1 MLAALAALA
10 APPALPGC
18 DSDPAP
24 APRGAWAPHSLPPEP
39 NPFTPADPLWAPQP
53 HRDRP
58 RAVVVSPDGAT
69 LYVALPGLEDVPGD
83 RVAVVDVRA
92 GRVRK
97 RIQVGRAPVA
107 LALHPGGDFLVVANL
122 YSNFASVIDTRCD
135 CVVASVP
142 VPYYTSAL
150 VFAPDGRRLYLAN
163 RWKDALLTWQ
173 LSVSAAR
180 FTVSADD
187 YSARDLDQPMG
198 LPVSS
203 NPSELAVSEDGSLVA
218 VGSATGGAIDLIPG
232 AGGAPRRLRVGSP
245 IGGLL
250 LVGPWLVASHIGH
263 GTGHPPAAGV
273 DGDEDGS
280 PGDGTGNVMFQ
291 DVQNE
296 LEVFALATGESV
308 FQLTSDTI
316 CCKDY
321 RDVDPD
327 HPTRGLA
334 IAAPESWP
342 PERASALPP
351 RERWLVGGALPTRM
365 ARVAS
370 PEPGFTRFLVVM
382 SASNQAQRFELELAT
397 GRLRAV
403 DAPGA
408 LYDTGHA
415 PIDVA
420 ASPDGRTAW
429 VVERLGETVT
439 GLDAVA
445 GPGAPRTPLL
455 VGDLSGGSFPATD
468 VELGELFNAVTAPLT
483 VDGDQSCVHCHRDGG
498 NLDRVVAMPLQTDRT
513 WGSRQIQAY
522 RGAYDTRPWFL
533 EAAMDQ
539 NNFFP
544 VLNEF
549 ARKENFCCEL
559 ADAQVWS
566 RYPGV
571 AACAASPALAGCNHV
586 LRCESDPPPECQAR
600 GYGAASATRDALMQS
615 AVLRLAGRSTSF
627 GDSLKLP
634 GGGPIRLGFDGVT
647 RAIGLFLLAA
657 PRLPP
662 NPNRALA
669 LPSAARGERLF
680 QRAELGCAACHPLPL
695 TTIASQP
702 AFNPFLRPLRSP
714 PVISPTRAPGG
725 AVADTVTEGF
735 RATFSVDGVPP
746 VEQGPE
752 GLHVGVPQLRGLW
765 DRAPRFYHDGRARSL
780 RSALLP
786 PGHHALAGAPGF
798 NERDGV
804 PDSHGGTSQLDDT
817 EIADLIDFLLTR

>member
-1 MLAALAALA
+1 MVA
-10 APPALPGC
+10 
-18 DSDPAP
+18 S
-24 APRGAWAPHSLPPEP
+24 
-39 NPFTPADPLWAPQP
+39 
-53 HRDRP
+53 RD
-58 RAVVVSPDGAT
+58 GHT
-69 LYVALPGLEDVPGD
+69 LYVALPGLEDLPGD
-83 RVAVVDVRA
+83 SVAVVDVGA
-92 GRVRK
+92 GRVRR

-107 LALHPGGDFLVVANL
+107 LALHPGGEFLVVSNL
-122 YSNFASVIDTRCD
+122 YSSWASVIDTRCD

-150 VFAPDGRRLYLAN
+150 AFAPDGRQLYLAN

-173 LSVSAAR
+173 LTVTSAR
-180 FTVSADD
+180 FSVDATD
-187 YSARDLDQPMG
+187 YSGRDLDQPMG
-198 LPVSS
+198 RALAP
-203 NPSELAVSEDGSLVA
+203 NPGELAVSDDGSLVA
-218 VGSATGGAIDLIPG
+218 VGSATGVAIDLVPG
-232 AGGAPRRLRVGSP
+232 AGASGAARRLRVGSP

-250 LVGPWLVASHIGH
+250 LVGPWLVATHIGR
-263 GTGHPPAAGV
+263 GTGHPPADGV
-273 DGDEDGS
+273 DGDEDGR

-296 LEVFALATGESV
+296 LEVFALASGQSV
-308 FQLTSDTI
+308 DLITSDTI

-342 PERASALPP
+342 PERVAALPP

-370 PEPGFTRFLVVM
+370 PEPGFARFLVVM

-403 DAPGA
+403 DVPGA

-415 PIDVA
+415 PSDVV

-429 VVERLGETVT
+429 VVERLGETVS
-439 GLDAVA
+439 GLDAVV
-445 GPGAPRTPLL
+445 GPATPRREIV
-455 VGDLSGGSFPATD
+455 VGDVSAGRFPATD

-559 ADAQVWS
+559 ADALVWS

-571 AACAASPALAGCNHV
+571 AACVASPTLPGCDHV
-586 LRCESDPPPECQAR
+586 LSCEDDPPPECASR
-600 GYGAASATRDALMQS
+600 GYGATTATRDALMQ
-615 AVLRLAGRSTSF
+615 AGVLRLAGRTTSF
-627 GDSLKLP
+627 GDSLRLP
-634 GGGPIRLGFDGVT
+634 SGGPIRLGFDGVT

-669 LPSAARGERLF
+669 LPGAARGELLY

-695 TTIASQP
+695 TTLASQP

-735 RATFSVDGVPP
+735 RATFSVEGVPP

-780 RSALLP
+780 RQALLP
-786 PGHHALAGAPGF
+786 PGHHALDGAPGF

-817 EIADLIDFLLTR
+817 EVADLIEFLLTR